1 MTNPALHD
9 CLPSVNRPAGEPG
22 SVLKCGLLQDA
33 GAGPKPPPSRQA
45 PKWHQRLILTT
56 PFHSFIN
63 VARTPLK
70 SRSSLPCSGLDVY
83 TGAPGFAAVGKGLSS
98 LLLRRDAWPAA
109 WPRSRRAAAASSAHR
124 LCALTK
130 RSSPFG
136 DPSKTDDPASVG
148 KWGRGRGRQR
158 RTWLPSLTHPPEA
171 NAPPPHLHPAWTRLC
186 TTRPSAQKGQQEF
199 LVLSVC
205 PSRPSA
211 LNDSELVIA
220 KRSPEQRA
228 LRGSQTCQETTPSR
242 LQTGGMPPAAVSP
255 GSLCA

>member
-98 LLLRRDAWPAA
+98 LLLRRDTWPAA
-109 WPRSRRAAAASSAHR
+109 WPRSPRAAAASSAHR

-148 KWGRGRGRQR
+148 KWGGGRGRQR
-158 RTWLPSLTHPPEA
+158 RTWLPSLSH
-171 NAPPPHLHPAWTRLC
+171 
-186 TTRPSAQKGQQEF
+186 S
-199 LVLSVC
+199 
-205 PSRPSA
+205 
-211 LNDSELVIA
+211 
-220 KRSPEQRA
+220 
-228 LRGSQTCQETTPSR
+228 
-242 LQTGGMPPAAVSP
+242 SP
-255 GSLCA
+255 GSQRTSTPPAPSVDSVVHHTPVRTEGPARISGPQRLPLSSICAKRFRAGHC